1 MNRYVAS
8 PDLSPENFKL
18 HVYNTVFFDKICMG
32 MGNIYALLSI
42 HVVMDEGSK
51 KISLDMLNKKFKT
64 YCKWY
69 TLILQ
74 T

>member
-18 HVYNTVFFDKICMG
+18 HVYNTVFSDKVCMG

-42 HVVMDEGSK
+42 HVAMDEGSK
-51 KISLDMLNKKFKT
+51 KIFWT
-64 YCKWY
+64 C
-69 TLILQ
+69 
-74 T
+74 